1 MESKITSSD
10 RISCLG
16 DLSPLSD
23 CLKEASKLRNLNYPM
38 RPIKTVLL
46 TGASSYIGRHLVK
59 YLYQSG
65 FAVVGT
71 YRTGSSGECDVTRR
85 VVSSPPMIHLDISQK
100 ASFLGLPA
108 SIDAVVHVA
117 AAANKPGTTSAEMY
131 SANAAGTRNVLSY
144 ATSAGARKFIYTST
158 LSIHGKIG
166 SGVVDEN
173 TPVVDPD
180 CYGAS
185 KYLGEQILAS
195 AVDSMP
201 TVALRL
207 PGVLGFGAHRAWI
220 PSLVERLLA
229 GRDVSIYNAD
239 ASFNN
244 AVHVDDLGR
253 FVAQLLA
260 KRIWQGF
267 SAFPVG
273 ASGPMTILD
282 IVTLMRDTLRSKSVV
297 YKSDVATPSFMID
310 SRCATEL
317 YEYAPT
323 PMEAILTQYLKDLGR
338 FDQQL

>member
-1 MESKITSSD
+1 MEFD
-10 RISCLG
+10 
-16 DLSPLSD
+16 
-23 CLKEASKLRNLNYPM
+23 YPM

-59 YLYQSG
+59 HLHQSG

-71 YRTGSSGECDVTRR
+71 YRTGSPVEYGVTRT
-85 VVSSPPMIHLDISQK
+85 VVSSLPMVHLDVSQK

-117 AAANKPGTTSAEMY
+117 AALNKPGTTSAEMF
-131 SANAAGTRNVLSY
+131 SANAAGTRNVLRY
-144 ATSAGARKFIYTST
+144 ATSAGALKIIYTST

-166 SGVVDEN
+166 LGVVDEN
-173 TPVVDPD
+173 TPIVDPD
-180 CYGAS
+180 FYGAS
-185 KYLGEQILAS
+185 KHLGEQILAS
-195 AVDSMP
+195 AADSIS

-207 PGVLGFGAHRAWI
+207 PGVLGLGAHGAWI
-220 PSLVERLLA
+220 PSLVETLLA

-239 ASFNN
+239 APFNN

-253 FVAQLLA
+253 FVVQLLA
-260 KRIWQGF
+260 KRIWHGF

-273 ASGPMTILD
+273 ASEPMTILD
-282 IVTLMRDTLRSKSVV
+282 IVTSLRDTLRSKSVV

-317 YEYAPT
+317 YGYAPMR
-323 PMEAILTQYLKDLGR
+323 MEEILKQYLRDLAR
-338 FDQQL
+338 FDLHP

>member
-1 MESKITSSD
+1 MELD
-10 RISCLG
+10 
-16 DLSPLSD
+16 
-23 CLKEASKLRNLNYPM
+23 YPM

-59 YLYQSG
+59 HLYQSG

-71 YRTGSSGECDVTRR
+71 YRTGSPVECGVTRT
-85 VVSSPPMIHLDISQK
+85 VVSSLPMFHLDVSQK

-117 AAANKPGTTSAEMY
+117 AALNKPGTTSAEMF
-131 SANAAGTRNVLSY
+131 SANAAGTRNVLRY
-144 ATSAGARKFIYTST
+144 ATSAGALKFIYTST

-166 SGVVDEN
+166 LGVVDEN
-173 TPVVDPD
+173 TPIVDPD
-180 CYGAS
+180 FYGAS

-195 AVDSMP
+195 AADSIS

-207 PGVLGFGAHRAWI
+207 PGVLGLGAHRAWI
-220 PSLVERLLA
+220 PSLVETLLA

-239 ASFNN
+239 APFNN

-253 FVAQLLA
+253 FVVQLLA
-260 KRIWQGF
+260 KRIWHGF

-273 ASGPMTILD
+273 ASEPMTILD
-282 IVTLMRDTLRSKSVV
+282 IVTSLRDTLRSKSVV

-317 YEYAPT
+317 YGYAPMR
-323 PMEAILTQYLKDLGR
+323 MEAILKQYLRDLAR
-338 FDQQL
+338 FDLHP